1 MLHFNKIKP
10 FKFLSFTITI
20 VLILLTASCSKTPD
34 VRLTLC
40 QELTEL
46 LLNSPENLEW
56 QDHKPIIRGYNDLE
70 MQVSYSLVD
79 SDATAA
85 NQASCFYTYIQDQ
98 DAVGA
103 EEFNAP
109 TSAYSTYPIKMI
121 LNGKSVGKNKLANL
135 VNLAMVKQGKR
146 AVVKVK
152 ETVEQGIETINEEVG
167 SQLEK

>member
-1 MLHFNKIKP
+1 MQHLNKINL
-10 FKFLSFTITI
+10 FQFLSFTITA
-20 VLILLTASCSKTPD
+20 VLILLTVSCSKTPD

-40 QELTEL
+40 QDLTEL
-46 LLNSPENLEW
+46 LLNSPDKLEW
-56 QDHKPIIRGYNDLE
+56 KEHKPIIRGYSDLE
-70 MQVSYSLVD
+70 MQVSYSLVN

-85 NQASCFYTYIQDQ
+85 NQASCFYTYIQNQ

-121 LNGKSVGKNKLANL
+121 LNGQSVDKKKLANL
-135 VNLAMVKQGKR
+135 VNLAMVNQGKK

-152 ETVEQGIETINEEVG
+152 ETVEQGIETINKEIEN
-167 SQLEK
+167 